1 MASTP
6 MTTGRTN
13 NILPVI
19 FFLNFILEG
28 TTLGITPN
36 QRYGGIYCAI
46 EFVCHLRLWCK
57 YIT

>member
-1 MASTP
+1 
-6 MTTGRTN
+6 
-13 NILPVI
+13 
-19 FFLNFILEG
+19 LED

-57 YIT
+57 YITQTCIGTFVAILIWKNMKKSGLDS